1 MSDVTASIFISHAS
15 RDRRIAETICSALEN
30 RGLRCWL
37 ANRNVAGGENFQE
50 AVVRAIRSAKVM
62 LLIFTANANDSDEVK
77 KELVLAS
84 QNRLIV
90 IPLRVEDITPD
101 DAFAYELATRQWIEM
116 FDDWERG
123 LERLVTRLAFVLPE
137 SMRQASEQ
145 PTTSMPYSNMRAGQ
159 RDSVYA
165 PVTEGPSPA
174 VAPTPKDNDAAGSGR
189 TPRTA
194 PLSSPPP
201 ARTAGYARK
210 RASIVLGIVLAL
222 AVVIFLVGE
231 RAFNTTATRVGPNEP
246 QGAQTAPS
254 VPVPPDADKTQAA
267 TANVATAKV
276 PTVSA
281 VDRGDAA
288 LSGKDYADAL
298 RWYRLAADQ
307 GNAAGQLNV
316 GRIYEH
322 GWGVPA
328 DYIEALHWYR
338 LAAAQGYA
346 SAQNNIGALYDT
358 GHGVKQDYAEAL
370 RWYRLAAD
378 HGNTDAQNSIGA
390 LYDTGHGVKQD
401 YAEALRWYRLAA
413 DRGDAGA
420 QRNIAWLYE
429 NGLGVK
435 QDYAEALRWYRLAA
449 DQGDAGAQRNIAR
462 LYENG
467 LGVKLDSVQAR
478 DWMQKAADAGDM
490 YAKQWLAS
498 H

>member
-62 LLIFTANANDSDEVK
+62 LLIFTANANDFDEVK

-90 IPLRVEDITPD
+90 ISLRVEDITPD

-159 RDSVYA
+159 RDSAYA
-165 PVTEGPSPA
+165 PVAEGPSPA

-231 RAFNTTATRVGPNEP
+231 RASNTTATRVGPNEP

-322 GWGVPA
+322 GWGIRLITSRLCTGIAWRRPRATPA
-328 DYIEALHWYR
+328 R
-338 LAAAQGYA
+338 RTT
-346 SAQNNIGALYDT
+346 SARSTIS

-429 NGLGVK
+429 NGIGREAGLRRGFALVPLGGRPGRRWCS
-435 QDYAEALRWYRLAA
+435 AEYRAA
-449 DQGDAGAQRNIAR
+449 
-462 LYENG
+462 
-467 LGVKLDSVQAR
+467 V
-478 DWMQKAADAGDM
+478 
-490 YAKQWLAS
+490 
-498 H
+498 